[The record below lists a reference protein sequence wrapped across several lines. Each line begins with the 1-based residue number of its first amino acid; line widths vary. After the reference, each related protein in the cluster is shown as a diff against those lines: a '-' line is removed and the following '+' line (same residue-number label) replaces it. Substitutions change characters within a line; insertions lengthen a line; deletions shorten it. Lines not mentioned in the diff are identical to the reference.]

1 MLYQDHQQAR
11 EQGDSSSPLSPQ
23 NTTKTINNYKLK
35 KKQLREISG
44 SQRKS
49 SKNFVELK
57 NRGWTNRSLQEAL
70 CPSPPTLQ
78 SGALGHWRGCLGVSS
93 PHSAKESRTLAILAI
108 EDISAFATENPTLF
122 SEAALSCNSGWCPP
136 LCWYPR
142 DQAPHPFIMCETR
155 AATLPCPLIAP
166 GHALSPLL
174 RQPLPPRDLSPA
186 SQEAL
191 AAIIRLCICCS
202 AF

>member
-1 MLYQDHQQAR
+1 MW
-11 EQGDSSSPLSPQ
+11 
-23 NTTKTINNYKLK
+23 
-35 KKQLREISG
+35 
-44 SQRKS
+44 S
-49 SKNFVELK
+49 SKIEDGQIEAYRKHFARVPPP
-57 NRGWTNRSLQEAL
+57 SSQEPL
-70 CPSPPTLQ
+70 GTGG
-78 SGALGHWRGCLGVSS
+78 GALRVSS

-122 SEAALSCNSGWCPP
+122 SEAALSCNSGWGPP

-155 AATLPCPLIAP
+155 AATLPCPLIAL

-174 RQPLPPRDLSPA
+174 RQPLPPRALSSA